1 MEESHA
7 GKGKEKKYNF
17 SGLIGK
23 EKPKLPPLLQTPS
36 CVSIDTH
43 LPCLTRVEMGENG
56 RLPSFGFTTKSDIF
70 ICKMSTYKISWL
82 EGHASCI

>member
-1 MEESHA
+1 MLEKA
-7 GKGKEKKYNF
+7 RKKKYNF

-23 EKPKLPPLLQTPS
+23 EKPKPAPLPQTPS
-36 CVSIDTH
+36 CVSTDTD
-43 LPCLTRVEMGENG
+43 LPCLTRVDTGGNG
-56 RLPSFGFTTKSDIF
+56 SLPSFGFTTNGDIF